1 MRLDTYG
8 KDDSFSNG
16 MNIAICESNIAK
28 YTETD
33 YTSVYNGNTTQS
45 EDDFIKG
52 YLLGQSFGEGQP
64 MIYEIEITENDVGK
78 SIPLCNLY
86 GRFTL
91 FNENNNA
98 GQNYYN
104 SQSKNYEITK
114 AVYLF
119 GLIQGIQVNDV
130 EITPETNPELFTEGD
145 FEWETFIDSNNR
157 TQYAITKMPLDIY
170 RQHNAD
176 DFYLNVDNGNGDNI
190 SVKFNESWYDFSYAR
205 LKINGEYV
213 SFKYKF
219 INFTAPSTIYEK
231 KGTYTI
237 TVVGNTPSIRISPY
251 TTKVIQ
257 WGDIGLMTGA
267 YLCYDCNKLAQLPD
281 SPITGLHNCTDFYDV
296 FYGCESLKSV
306 PENIFYLAPNAKNF
320 VYAFYGCGLETIP
333 QKLFSNNYEIKSV
346 NLCFYDCRNLTAIP
360 DELFK
365 NHRKLVDA
373 VFCFESRSPIVS
385 IGNGVFENCVSLTGG
400 AGRIIYIM
408 DNQTLKTVGDN
419 LFKNC
424 ISLVEGCYFF
434 YTNHNLISIGSSTF
448 EGCTNLRC
456 ISEFSYR
463 NPRLVSVGDYI
474 FKDCVNA
481 GNIDYKEDMDYW
493 YSAAA
498 LFYQNY
504 SLQSVGKHIFQN
516 CKRIK
521 TLNQCFYQCY
531 CLETLPTCEGME
543 DLTCL
548 LQFAYDTISLTSI
561 PENMFKGCYFDDDV
575 PEGFFFS
582 KYSTW
587 QSAFYMDLD
596 NGLNDVSRLSEEYG
610 CEVKYSIDNPPIL
623 QLPDN
628 MGIEHSLEKITDMN
642 IAFFRRCGNGLK
654 FTFLISGKVPE
665 IWNLGYNS
673 HGNEEMFGY
682 ENGIYIDGYGNEL
695 LWVND
700 KITNY
705 NDIPKDD
712 DTYLWRINRS

>member
-16 MNIAICESNIAK
+16 MNIAICERSIEK

-33 YTSVYNGNTTQS
+33 YKSVYNGSTTQS

-52 YLLGQSFGEGQP
+52 YLLGQGFDTRQP

-78 SIPLCNLY
+78 NIPLCYSVTHFQLHNGGY
-86 GRFTL
+86 DQG
-91 FNENNNA
+91 
-98 GQNYYN
+98 YYVT
-104 SQSKNYEITK
+104 QSENYEITK
-114 AVYLF
+114 AVYLV
-119 GLIQGIQVNDV
+119 GLIHGIQVNDV

-145 FEWETFIDSNNR
+145 FEWETFTDSNNR
-157 TQYAITKMPLDIY
+157 TQYAITKIPLDIY

-190 SVKFNESWYDFSYAR
+190 SVVFEERWSNPSGIY
-205 LKINGEYV
+205 LKIDGEYI
-213 SFKYKF
+213 SLKYKL
-219 INFTAPSTIYEK
+219 IDFTVPSAIYEK
-231 KGTYTI
+231 KGVYTVTI
-237 TVVGNTPSIRISPY
+237 NGNTPSIRISPY

-257 WGDIGLMTGA
+257 WGDIGLLTGA
-267 YLCYDCNKLAQLPD
+267 YLCAWCNKLTQLPD
-281 SPITGLHNCTDFYDV
+281 LPITGLHNCADFYEV

-306 PENIFYLAPNAKNF
+306 PENLFYLAPNAKNF
-320 VYAFYGCGLETIP
+320 AYAFYGCGLETIP
-333 QKLFSNNYEIKSV
+333 QKLFSNNYEINSV
-346 NLCFYDCRNLTAIP
+346 NHCFYDCRNLTAIP

-373 VFCFESRSPIVS
+373 AYCFEYNSPIVS

-408 DNQTLKTVGDN
+408 NNQTLETVGDN

-424 ISLVEGCYFF
+424 ISLVESCYFF
-434 YTNHNLISIGSSTF
+434 YTNNNLKSIGNSTF

-481 GNIDYKEDMDYW
+481 GNIDYKSDSDYW
-493 YSAAA
+493 YSAAC

-548 LQFAYDTISLTSI
+548 LQFAYDTVSLTSI

-575 PEGFFFS
+575 PEGFLFS
-582 KYSTW
+582 MYSTW
-587 QSAFYMDLD
+587 RSAFYMDLD
-596 NGLNDVSRLSEEYG
+596 YALNSASRLLEGYG
-610 CEVKYSIDNPPIL
+610 YKLKYSIDNPPIL
-623 QLPDN
+623 QLPEN
-628 MGIEHSLEKITDMN
+628 MGIEHSLEKITDMDM
-642 IAFFRRCGNGLK
+642 AFFRRCVNGSTN
-654 FTFLISGKVPE
+654 TFLISGKVPE
-665 IWNLGYNS
+665 IWNLGYD
-673 HGNEEMFGY
+673 GNRREEMFGY
-682 ENGIYIDGYGNEL
+682 ENGVYIDINGNKQ

-700 KITNY
+700 KIINY

>member
-1 MRLDTYG
+1 MDIIKKENDEAFWLGVNVGQTESISHIPTQITSYKG
-8 KDDSFSNG
+8 INAPLNNWEYSF
-16 MNIAICESNIAK
+16 
-28 YTETD
+28 
-33 YTSVYNGNTTQS
+33 
-45 EDDFIKG
+45 FKG
-52 YLLGQSFGEGQP
+52 YLLRQSFGEGQP

-78 SIPLCNLY
+78 NIPLCDVVTRFQLY
-86 GRFTL
+86 NGVT
-91 FNENNNA
+91 NQ
-98 GQNYYN
+98 GYYN
-104 SQSKNYEITK
+104 EQSENYEITK
-114 AVYLF
+114 AVYLV
-119 GLIQGIQVNDV
+119 GLIHGIQVNDV
-130 EITPETNPELFTEGD
+130 EMTPETNPELFTEGD

-190 SVKFNESWYDFSYAR
+190 SVEFKERWGYSNNY
-205 LKINGEYV
+205 LKIDGEYV
-213 SFKYKF
+213 SFKYK
-219 INFTAPSTIYEK
+219 TIYFTTPTAVYK
-231 KGTYTI
+231 SKGTYTVTI
-237 TVVGNTPSIRISPY
+237 NGNTPSIRISPY

-257 WGDIGLMTGA
+257 WGDIGLLTGA
-267 YLCYDCNKLAQLPD
+267 YLCTQCNKLAQLPD
-281 SPITGLHNCTDFYDV
+281 SPITGLHNCADFYDV
-296 FYGCESLKSV
+296 FYGCKSLKSV

-320 VYAFYGCGLETIP
+320 NLAFYGCGLETIP
-333 QKLFSNNYEIKSV
+333 QKLFSNNYEIKIV
-346 NLCFYDCRNLTAIP
+346 NNCFNDCRNLTAIP

-365 NHRKLVDA
+365 NHRKLIDA
-373 VFCFESRSPIVS
+373 AYCFGNNSPIVS

-424 ISLVEGCYFF
+424 ISLVESCYFF

-481 GNIDYKEDMDYW
+481 GNIDYKKDEDYW
-493 YSAAA
+493 FSAAA

-531 CLETLPTCEGME
+531 SLETLPTCEGME

-548 LQFAYDTISLTSI
+548 FQFAYDTISLTSI

-575 PEGFFFS
+575 PEDS
-582 KYSTW
+582 LLSWYSTW
-587 QSAFYMDLD
+587 NSAFYMDLESA
-596 NGLNDVSRLSEEYG
+596 LNSASRLSEEYG
-610 CEVKYSIDNPPIL
+610 YEVKYSIDNPPIL
-623 QLPDN
+623 QLPEN
-628 MGIEHSLEKITDMN
+628 MGIEHSLEKITSMAL
-642 IAFFRRCGNGLK
+642 AFFRRCYNDSTA
-654 FTFLISGKVPE
+654 TFLISGRVPE

-682 ENGIYIDGYGNEL
+682 ENGIYIDEYGNEQ
-695 LWVND
+695 LWMND